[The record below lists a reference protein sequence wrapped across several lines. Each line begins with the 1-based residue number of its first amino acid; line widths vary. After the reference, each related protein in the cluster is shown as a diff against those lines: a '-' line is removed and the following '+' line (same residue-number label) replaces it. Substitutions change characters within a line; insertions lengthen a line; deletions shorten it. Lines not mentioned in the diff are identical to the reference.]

1 MKHLTCL
8 LCFTLIAPVAWCQ
21 QKGRPQNNNSS
32 DDLQIVVIQGEDGA
46 NIVQDGTFADTIVE
60 VRDRNNL
67 PIVGGAVVTAGV
79 VWAIAA
85 HTGGTTPGA
94 FANGS
99 NTVTITADAQGRA
112 VIEGF
117 HPSGTGQVNI
127 QVQAN
132 FQGHTGH
139 ATVHQTNFPTTAAAQ
154 AAGKTPGNQQQ
165 GSQQSSSPQ
174 QSSPANTTTNASQV
188 VSHGMSTGMKT
199 LLVVGGVG
207 AAGGGA
213 AYAAGAFKPK
223 TSDSGGGSCSNLS
236 SLQSQVNTFISTINN
251 CANTS
256 STKSS
261 SCQSAYTQLINIY
274 QSLCTCVGSPVPS
287 TFLQAYQQMQSLAP
301 EFGVATPANGS
312 CH

>member
-21 QKGRPQNNNSS
+21 QQGRPQNNNSS

-85 HTGGTTPGA
+85 HTGGATPGA

-99 NTVTITADAQGRA
+99 NTITITADAQGRA

-139 ATVHQTNFPTTAAAQ
+139 ATVHQANFPTAAAAQ
-154 AAGKTPGNQQQ
+154 AAGKTPGNPQQ

-174 QSSPANTTTNASQV
+174 QSSPANTAANGSQV

-213 AYAAGAFKPK
+213 AYAAGAFKTK

-236 SLQSQVNTFISTINN
+236 NLQSQVNTFISTINN
-251 CANTS
+251 CTNS
-256 STKSS
+256 
-261 SCQSAYTQLINIY
+261 
-274 QSLCTCVGSPVPS
+274 
-287 TFLQAYQQMQSLAP
+287 
-301 EFGVATPANGS
+301 
-312 CH
+312 